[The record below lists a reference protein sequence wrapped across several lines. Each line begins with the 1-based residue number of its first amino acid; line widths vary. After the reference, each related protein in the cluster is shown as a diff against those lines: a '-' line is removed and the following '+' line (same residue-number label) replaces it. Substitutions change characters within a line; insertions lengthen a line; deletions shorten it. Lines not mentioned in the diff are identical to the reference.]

1 MYVLVFMPPAS
12 AARRRQAVAGG
23 PTDDRQRF
31 HADRR
36 FAPGSRRTRPR
47 GHPRPRHPEAK
58 RGWATKEGDDDGTN
72 HTDGPGRLRVVFR
85 QHADEAHAVA
95 EGLEGVAPTV
105 QEVSAAA
112 DRRDR
117 LPLAGGG
124 RPDPCL
130 RSEPR
135 NHPGRR
141 RTSWCLRTSP
151 ASVCASGSAAYPH
164 PPLHWRL
171 DTRAEKV
178 RHLPMSAAQAAG
190 RMLKR
195 RGYTLVRK
203 PAGFVVQ
210 DVEGPLGCGETE
222 RAIEWGRTVG
232 REAQLQRAAS
242 ALDHAHP
249 ARGRT
254 R

>member
-1 MYVLVFMPPAS
+1 MMMEQTTLTALVVYESYF
-12 AARRRQAVAGG
+12 GN
-23 PTDDRQRF
+23 T
-31 HADRR
+31 
-36 FAPGSRRTRPR
+36 RTI
-47 GHPRPRHPEAK
+47 
-58 RGWATKEGDDDGTN
+58 
-72 HTDGPGRLRVVFR
+72 
-85 QHADEAHAVA
+85 AHAVA
-95 EGLEGVAPTV
+95 EGLRLEGVAPTV
-105 QEVSAAA
+105 QEVSAAVPTDVTGYHLLVVGGPTHAFGLSRESTRA
-112 DRRDR
+112 DAERRGASVHQPGLGLR
-117 LPLAGGG
+117 EWLGCLPTPASPLA
-124 RPDPCL
+124 
-130 RSEPR
+130 
-135 NHPGRR
+135 
-141 RTSWCLRTSP
+141 
-151 ASVCASGSAAYPH
+151 AAF
-164 PPLHWRL
+164 

-203 PAGFVVQ
+203 PAGFVVE

-232 REAQLQRAAS
+232 REAQLHRAAS